1 MTRVQMKAMLLDR
14 VRAAASREERNT
26 IDLWMVQSRWAFLEA
41 LLELYQKDPEWQAE
55 LGLVFP
61 EEE

>member
-26 IDLWMVQSRWAFLEA
+26 IDQWMVLSRWAFLEA

>member
-26 IDLWMVQSRWAFLEA
+26 IDQWMVLSRWAFLEA
-41 LLELYQKDPEWQAE
+41 LLELYLRDPEWQAE